1 MDTQANPWGSGSSKQ
16 GPLTRMV
23 VGVVK
28 EGFLEE
34 LTSKMTPDGSVDPLT
49 LFLGSSLSTPQ
60 AQSGTESCPFCFR
73 DISVPT
79 RFPGARPPLSLT
91 PSQDLHIS
99 TWVPFPK
106 GSSSSLPGLAKTPAI
121 PPSF

>member
-1 MDTQANPWGSGSSKQ
+1 MDTQANLWGSGSSKQ

-23 VGVVK
+23 AGVVK

-34 LTSKMTPDGSVDPLT
+34 VTSKMTPDGSVDPLT

-79 RFPGARPPLSLT
+79 TLAAPPHYLA
-91 PSQDLHIS
+91 D
-99 TWVPFPK
+99 
-106 GSSSSLPGLAKTPAI
+106 SSPALLG
-121 PPSF
+121 FLLFLKRT

>member
-99 TWVPFPK
+99 TWVPFLK